1 MSTYAI
7 GDIQGCL
14 DPLQRLLKRLNFR
27 TDRDQLWLTGDLVN
41 RGPDSLE
48 TLRFLHARRD
58 NLISVLGNHDLHLLA
73 IAHGGSALKKADT
86 LADILAA
93 PDRSTLLGWLLN
105 LPLLHHD
112 AALDAV
118 LVHAG
123 IPPCWDLAQAQTEAQ
138 AVATALET
146 DPAGFFRAMYGNEP
160 ALWSP
165 ALSGNDRL
173 RYAVNALTRMRLLTP
188 DGALD
193 LKSKDTPE
201 AGPPGHLP
209 WFRYRPRRP
218 VSARIV
224 FGHWA
229 ALNGET
235 DDARLVGLDTGCVWG
250 NRLTAMDLD
259 SGERCSVPA

>member
-14 DPLQRLLKRLNFR
+14 DPLQRLLAQLNFR
-27 TDRDQLWLTGDLVN
+27 ADRDQLWLTGDLVN
-41 RGPDSLE
+41 RGPASLA

-73 IAHGGSALKKADT
+73 IAHGGSKLKRADT
-86 LADILAA
+86 LAEILDA
-93 PDRSTLLGWLLN
+93 PDRAVLLDWLLN

-123 IPPCWDLAQAQTEAQ
+123 IPPCWDLAQAHVEAQ
-138 AVATALET
+138 AVATALEQ
-146 DPAGFFRAMYGNEP
+146 DPAGFFQAMYGNEP
-160 ALWSP
+160 AHWSP
-165 ALSGNDRL
+165 ALTGTDRL
-173 RYAVNALTRMRLLTP
+173 RFAVNALTRMRLLTP

-193 LKSKDTPE
+193 LTSKDTPD

-209 WFRYRPRRP
+209 WFRYRPRQP
-218 VSARIV
+218 VAARIV

-229 ALNGET
+229 ALNGAT
-235 DDARLVGLDTGCVWG
+235 GDDRLIGLDTGCVWG
-250 NRLTAMDLD
+250 NRLSACNLD
-259 SGERCSVPA
+259 SGERFSVPA